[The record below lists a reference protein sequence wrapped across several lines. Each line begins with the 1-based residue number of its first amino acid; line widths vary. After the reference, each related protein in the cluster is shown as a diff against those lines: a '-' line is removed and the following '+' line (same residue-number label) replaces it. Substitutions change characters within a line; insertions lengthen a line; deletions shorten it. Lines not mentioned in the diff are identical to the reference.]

1 MVLVN
6 IVQEDKDQYRILKAQ
21 HRVNK
26 TGQTNANNSNQ
37 SLRIRRKDF
46 ILYMRLDEIGS
57 ANLSGSGCNFWII
70 SRPVFILR
78 IWCFSTTFHRIY
90 PLVLRTIRLA
100 LINHRNPIQAT
111 HGDCGTVGLTR
122 TAIRTVYWFAKPL
135 FQERGVVGDPS
146 GTSRKVE
153 TL

>member
-37 SLRIRRKDF
+37 SLQIRRKDF
-46 ILYMRLDEIGS
+46 ILYLRLDEIGS

-70 SRPVFILR
+70 SRPVLILR
-78 IWCFSTTFHRIY
+78 IWCFS
-90 PLVLRTIRLA
+90 
-100 LINHRNPIQAT
+100 
-111 HGDCGTVGLTR
+111 
-122 TAIRTVYWFAKPL
+122 
-135 FQERGVVGDPS
+135 
-146 GTSRKVE
+146 
-153 TL
+153 